1 MKFTKYIN
9 SQAFPNYNQVEEKD
23 CGPTCL
29 KIIAK
34 HYGKLLNIQTL
45 RNLSETTREGSS
57 LLNLSDA
64 AEKIGFR
71 SLGVKLDLGQ
81 LQEAPLPCVLHWN
94 NDHYVVLYKCPLT
107 PKVGILRGLFKQ
119 NTNYLISDPAIGL
132 IEYTQEEFLKFWIGN
147 NATETT
153 EEGITLLLEPTPK
166 FYSPVA
172 HKGGKVDVEID
183 DEKSFFESPLWGLGA
198 YILPYKSFI
207 IQLSIGLLAGSL
219 LQLVFPFLT
228 QSVVDVGIQNQN
240 ISFVYMVLMAQLF
253 LFFGRTAL
261 ELIRSWILLHL
272 SARINISLISDFF
285 IKLMNL
291 PISFFDVR
299 MTGDIMQRINDHHR
313 IERILTTSS
322 LDVLFSLINMVI
334 MGGVLA
340 YYNLKIFAVF
350 FAGSLLYFVWVTLFL
365 KRRAKLDYK
374 RFAEVSQEQSKVIE
388 LINGMQEIKLH
399 NAEKQKRWGWE
410 FIQARLFKVSIKGM
424 VLEQTQT
431 IGSNFINELKNIII
445 IFLSA
450 KLVIDGQ
457 ITLGMMLAISSI
469 VGNLNGPIVQLINFI
484 REAQD
489 AKISLARLSEIHEK
503 EDEVQNDDEK
513 TNDIPENADLVLKD
527 VSFRYIGSDIN
538 VLDNLNLTIPS
549 NKITAIVGTSGSG
562 KTTLMKLLL
571 KFYEP
576 NSGEIS
582 LSPALSKGEGVEPQS
597 DANEFSDDTIQN
609 NIHNNLSSVTS
620 PSPLGKVGLGLISQ
634 KPWRNHIGSVM
645 QEGYIFS
652 DTIANNIAIGVDIID
667 KKRLLYA
674 ADVANIK
681 DFIEDYPLGFNTKIG
696 MEGVGMSTGQKQ
708 RLLIARA
715 VYKNPEM
722 LFFDE
727 ATSALDANNEKEIMR
742 KLDIFFKNKT
752 VVVIAHRL
760 STVMN
765 ADQIVVLEKGKIIE
779 IGNHESLVAKK
790 GSYFELVRN
799 QLQLGS

>member
-1 MKFTKYIN
+1 MRKKFPFYKQPD
-9 SQAFPNYNQVEEKD
+9 SKD

-34 HYGKLLNIQTL
+34 HYGKTLNIQTL
-45 RNLSETTREGSS
+45 RNLSETTREGSN
-57 LLNLSDA
+57 LLNISDA
-64 AEKIGFR
+64 AESIGFKT
-71 SLGVKLDLGQ
+71 LGVKLSIEKLY
-81 LQEAPLPCVLHWN
+81 EAPLPCILHWN
-94 NDHYVVLYKCPLT
+94 KNHYVVLYKVGSGKLGVGSFL
-107 PKVGILRGLFKQ
+107 KRIVGIT
-119 NTNYLISDPAIGL
+119 TNLHSRSLGTASYSISDPAFGL
-132 IEYTQEEFLKFWIGN
+132 LEYNEEEFIKHWIGN
-147 NATETT
+147 NADATT
-153 EEGITLLLEPTPK
+153 EEGIALLIEPTAFFRHPK
-166 FYSPVA
+166 TS
-172 HKGGKVDVEID
+172 GQD
-183 DEKSFFESPLWGLGA
+183 DQEAKKSIFKSPLWGLGA
-198 YILPYKSFI
+198 YIFPYKSFVV
-207 IQLSIGLLAGSL
+207 QLIIGLLAGSL
-219 LQLVFPFLT
+219 LQLIFPFLT

-240 ISFVYMVLMAQLF
+240 IHFIYLILFAQLF
-253 LFFGRTAL
+253 LFFGKTAL

-272 SARINISLISDFF
+272 STRINISLISDFF

-322 LDVLFSLINMVI
+322 LSVLFSFINMFI

-350 FAGSLLYFVWVTLFL
+350 FIGSVFYFVWVTLFL
-365 KRRAKLDYK
+365 KRRAALDYK
-374 RFAEVSQEQSKVIE
+374 RFSEVSQEQSKVIE

-410 FIQARLFKVSIKGM
+410 FIQARLFKVSMKGL

-457 ITLGMMLAISSI
+457 ITLGMMMAISSI
-469 VGNLNGPIVQLINFI
+469 VGSLNGPIAQLINFI

-489 AKISLARLSEIHEK
+489 AKISMARLSEIHEK
-503 EDEVQNDDEK
+503 EDEIQQASNQAH
-513 TNDIPENADLVLKD
+513 DIPNNCDIIIKDL
-527 VSFRYIGSDIN
+527 SFRYIGSDAM
-538 VLDNLNLTIPS
+538 VLENLNLTIPAH
-549 NKITAIVGTSGSG
+549 KITAIVGTSGSG

-576 NSGEIS
+576 NSGGIS
-582 LSPALSKGEGVEPQS
+582 LDS
-597 DANEFSDDTIQN
+597 N
-609 NIHNNLSSVTS
+609 
-620 PSPLGKVGLGLISQ
+620 PSTALGKTNSGGIDLKNISQ
-634 KPWRNHIGSVM
+634 KAWRSHLGTVM
-645 QEGYIFS
+645 QEGYIFN

-667 KKRLLYA
+667 KERLVYA
-674 ADVANIK
+674 ADVANINA
-681 DFIEDYPLGFNTKIG
+681 FIQEYPLGYNTKIG

-727 ATSALDANNEKEIMR
+727 ATSSLDANNEKEIMQ

-765 ADQIVVLEKGKIIE
+765 ADQIVVLEKGKIVE
-779 IGNHESLVAKK
+779 IGSHKELVAKK
-790 GSYFELVRN
+790 GSYYELVRN